1 MQPSHHTQNR
11 MRKGRALL
19 VGIVMLALLL
29 SGCGAAAT
37 KVYRVG
43 ILSGIDFYANTVD
56 GFKTRMT
63 ELGYIEGQNITY
75 DMQKPD
81 SDPTSVQRI
90 TDKFAADQV
99 DLMFVFPT
107 NAALAAKATAQKTN
121 IPALFAIASIEGV
134 DLVKSV
140 REPGGN
146 ITGVRL
152 PAPDMALKRFEI
164 MRELAP
170 QAKRLWVPYQRD
182 VPIVFS
188 QLAVLRPAAA
198 AAGVTLVE
206 SPFANVAELQADL
219 QARAKAGDIGMD
231 AILMLVEPLTVTP
244 ASFTV
249 IAKFAAEHKLP
260 MGGALMSVGDYKSA
274 FGVTIDNIAV
284 GKQAALL
291 ADKILKGTPAGAIP
305 VASPENILLINYN
318 AAQAQG
324 LTVPE
329 GLLRQAAQVIR

>member
-1 MQPSHHTQNR
+1 MQRSHRPQSWV
-11 MRKGRALL
+11 RKQRVLL
-19 VGIVMLALLL
+19 VVIVVLAVLLG
-29 SGCGAAAT
+29 GCGASAP

-56 GFKTRMT
+56 GFKARMT
-63 ELGYIEGQNITY
+63 ELGYVEGQNITY
-75 DMQKPD
+75 DVQKPD
-81 SDPTSVQRI
+81 PDPTSVQRI
-90 TDKFAADQV
+90 IDKFVADKV

-107 NAALAAKATAQKTN
+107 NAALAAKAAAQKTN
-121 IPALFAIASIEGV
+121 IPAVFAVASIEGV

-152 PAPDMALKRFEI
+152 PGPDIALKRFEI

-182 VPIVFS
+182 VPIVPS
-188 QLAVLRPAAA
+188 QLEVLRPAAA
-198 AAGVTLVE
+198 AANVTLIE
-206 SPFANVAELQADL
+206 SPVANVTELQADL

-260 MGGALMSVGDYKSA
+260 MGGALMAVGDYKSA

-291 ADKILKGTPAGAIP
+291 ADKILKGTPAGTIP
-305 VASPENILLINYN
+305 VASPENILLINYS